1 VLAGPIS
8 ALVDEVRSSCVH
20 KWSINVCDYD
30 SSTGVLLRGSGD
42 RFPAWRVEVR
52 RDGDGEAR
60 YEPHETDD
68 QEWKSE
74 CWMLVSVRTIKTD
87 RHLVAER

>member
-8 ALVDEVRSSCVH
+8 ALVGEVRSGCVH
-20 KWSINVCDYD
+20 RWSINVCDYD

-42 RFPAWRVEVR
+42 RFPAWCVGVR

-68 QEWKSE
+68 QERRSD
-74 CWMLVSVRTIKTD
+74 CWMSVSIRTVSTD
-87 RHLVAER
+87 RRLVAEK